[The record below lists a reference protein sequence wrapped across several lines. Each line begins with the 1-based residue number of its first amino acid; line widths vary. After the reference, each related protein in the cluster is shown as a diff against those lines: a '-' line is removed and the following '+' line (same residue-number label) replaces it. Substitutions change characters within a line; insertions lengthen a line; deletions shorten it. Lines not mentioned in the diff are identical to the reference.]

1 MDLSEQKPWG
11 TGTIAAIAVTILWAP
26 VSGLLKRALKGE
38 SEMRI
43 LVYGA
48 GVIGSIFA
56 GKLAASRQDVTV
68 LARGKRFEELRSN
81 GIELSAHGV
90 HRNEIIPVN
99 VIDHLEPDDFFDYII
114 VAMQR
119 TQVDSVLSIL
129 SQNCSRNI
137 VFVVNTAAGYDQWVQ
152 AVGRER
158 LMLGFPSA
166 GGERADGKVV
176 YFVGKG
182 IVRAFQTTT
191 FGAYGGRKTE
201 RVRWLINAF
210 RRAGIPSV
218 FCSDMDAWQKTHVAM
233 VTSIGNALYQFD
245 CDNYRLGR
253 SYDSVKLMVHG
264 IKEGLA
270 VLKKLGIKTKPAK
283 LWYMKLPAWMTAGVF
298 KMVMGTKLAETALA
312 KHCVV
317 AKPEMLCL
325 QTEFDSLIEQSQLQ
339 TPAIDRL
346 RKNLLFSESNSN
358 IRERIS

>member
-1 MDLSEQKPWG
+1 
-11 TGTIAAIAVTILWAP
+11 
-26 VSGLLKRALKGE
+26 
-38 SEMRI
+38 MRI

-99 VIDHLEPDDFFDYII
+99 VIDHLEPDDLFDYII

-119 TQVDSVLSIL
+119 TQVDSVLPIL

-176 YFVGKG
+176 YF
-182 IVRAFQTTT
+182 
-191 FGAYGGRKTE
+191 
-201 RVRWLINAF
+201 
-210 RRAGIPSV
+210 
-218 FCSDMDAWQKTHVAM
+218 
-233 VTSIGNALYQFD
+233 
-245 CDNYRLGR
+245 
-253 SYDSVKLMVHG
+253 
-264 IKEGLA
+264 
-270 VLKKLGIKTKPAK
+270 
-283 LWYMKLPAWMTAGVF
+283 
-298 KMVMGTKLAETALA
+298 
-312 KHCVV
+312 
-317 AKPEMLCL
+317 
-325 QTEFDSLIEQSQLQ
+325 
-339 TPAIDRL
+339 
-346 RKNLLFSESNSN
+346 
-358 IRERIS
+358 